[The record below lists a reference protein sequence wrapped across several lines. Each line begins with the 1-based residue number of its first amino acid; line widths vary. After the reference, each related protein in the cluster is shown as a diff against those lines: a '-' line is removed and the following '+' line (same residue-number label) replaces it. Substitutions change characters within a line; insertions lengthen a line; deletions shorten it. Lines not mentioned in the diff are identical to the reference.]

1 MTQGNVQLGKNGV
14 TENFIETLKSH
25 FKKHLNVKVNV
36 LRGAGHDR
44 EKVKKFNE
52 EIIKGLGKNY
62 TSKIVGFSIFL
73 KKWRK
78 PVNKQ

>member
-1 MTQGNVQLGKNGV
+1 MTQGTVQLGKNGL
-14 TENFIETLKSH
+14 TSNFIETLRSH
-25 FKKHLNVKVNV
+25 FDRHANVKVSV
-36 LRGAGHDR
+36 LKGAGHDR

-52 EIIKGLGKNY
+52 EILEKLGKNY

-78 PVNKQ
+78 SMRE

>member
-1 MTQGNVQLGKNGV
+1 MTQGTVQLGKNGL
-14 TENFIETLKSH
+14 TGNFIETLRNH
-25 FKKHLNVKVNV
+25 FNKHANIKINV

-52 EIIKGLGKNY
+52 EILEKLGKNY

-78 PVNKQ
+78 SMRE